1 MNTTSEHHW
10 HQSSVT
16 AKVMCPDVSYKP
28 SRTLSV
34 DGAMGVDGHHIEI
47 TFVQPVLA
55 GWMRP
60 REANA
65 GGDEGR

>member
-1 MNTTSEHHW
+1 
-10 HQSSVT
+10 
-16 AKVMCPDVSYKP
+16 MCPDVSYKP